1 MSGAMN
7 KPLVGLKVIDLS
19 RVLAGP
25 LCGQMLADMGAD
37 VIKIEAPAGDENRKW
52 GPFNPD
58 GDSCNFMSVNRG
70 KQGIT
75 LNLKDLRGRDILYR
89 LLEDADVLIQSFLP
103 ATAAQ
108 LGVSTETLQ
117 ERFPRLV
124 IACITAFG
132 AKGPMNDRP
141 GYDSVIQAFSGIMS
155 MTGERDGLPVRSGVS
170 FIDMSTGVY
179 AYSGVL
185 TALEGRRKTGKG
197 DTVRVSLLET
207 AIGLLGYH
215 GVGWLETGALPRRE
229 GSGVWHLVPY
239 QVFKCNDGE
248 ILTGALNDPTW
259 QRLCLAVGR
268 SDLAEDPQL
277 ASNTGRVEQRE
288 RVIRELAS
296 TFATASVAEW
306 TMRLETFSV
315 PLAPLHTIDS
325 SLTHPQTQANNM
337 VVELQAQSGKPVK
350 LLGSAFK
357 LDSAVNHSEV
367 PPPRLGEHT
376 QQILSEK
383 LGLTPQEIEALHA
396 QRVI

>member
-1 MSGAMN
+1 
-7 KPLVGLKVIDLS
+7 
-19 RVLAGP
+19 
-25 LCGQMLADMGAD
+25 
-37 VIKIEAPAGDENRKW
+37 
-52 GPFNPD
+52 
-58 GDSCNFMSVNRG
+58 
-70 KQGIT
+70 
-75 LNLKDLRGRDILYR
+75 
-89 LLEDADVLIQSFLP
+89 
-103 ATAAQ
+103 
-108 LGVSTETLQ
+108 
-117 ERFPRLV
+117 
-124 IACITAFG
+124 
-132 AKGPMNDRP
+132 
-141 GYDSVIQAFSGIMS
+141 
-155 MTGERDGLPVRSGVS
+155 
-170 FIDMSTGVY
+170 
-179 AYSGVL
+179 
-185 TALEGRRKTGKG
+185 KTGKG

-248 ILTGALNDPTW
+248 ILTGALNEPTW

-350 LLGSAFK
+350 LLGSA
-357 LDSAVNHSEV
+357 
-367 PPPRLGEHT
+367 
-376 QQILSEK
+376 
-383 LGLTPQEIEALHA
+383 
-396 QRVI
+396 